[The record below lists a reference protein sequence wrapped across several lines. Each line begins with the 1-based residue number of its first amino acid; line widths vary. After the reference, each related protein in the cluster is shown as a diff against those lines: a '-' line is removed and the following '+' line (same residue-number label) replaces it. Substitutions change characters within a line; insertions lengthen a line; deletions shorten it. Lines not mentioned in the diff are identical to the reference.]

1 MVKKN
6 LKVVE
11 EKPAEVS
18 KKDLKYLIT
27 LCGMAKQVIDKYDDP
42 SVSTILELAFV
53 TDLITPNGVNINEI
67 IDEDIRIS
75 FYEYCLKVGDKLRER
90 RII

>member
-11 EKPAEVS
+11 EKPCEVS
-18 KKDLKYLIT
+18 KKDLSYLVS
-27 LCGMAKQVIDKYDDP
+27 LCNTAKQVIEKYDDP
-42 SVSTILELAFV
+42 SVSTILELTFT
-53 TDLITPNGVNINEI
+53 TDLITPYGVNLVDI
-67 IDEDIRIS
+67 IDEDIRQS

-90 RII
+90 GII